1 MEKDFKKRPLYSK
14 IVNILDWG
22 YHFTSLSG
30 VTQVRDT
37 DCKISKASW
46 FLFAILGLGLTCYLV
61 TNCFQSL
68 LAYETETTI
77 DIRNPLEVEFPS
89 VTICNQNRVHCGNLY
104 QLIVRCT
111 KVNIIEKCLPFNKS
125 YDLS

>member
-1 MEKDFKKRPLYSK
+1 MENDFKKRPLYSK
-14 IVNILDWG
+14 IAKILDWG

-37 DCKISKASW
+37 DCKVSKASW
-46 FLFAILGLGLTCYLV
+46 FLFAILGVGLTCYLV
-61 TNCFQSL
+61 TNCFQSF
-68 LAYETETTI
+68 LAYETDTTN

-104 QLIVRCT
+104 QLIVNCT
-111 KVNIIEKCLPFNKS
+111 KVRKLLREMSSI
-125 YDLS
+125 